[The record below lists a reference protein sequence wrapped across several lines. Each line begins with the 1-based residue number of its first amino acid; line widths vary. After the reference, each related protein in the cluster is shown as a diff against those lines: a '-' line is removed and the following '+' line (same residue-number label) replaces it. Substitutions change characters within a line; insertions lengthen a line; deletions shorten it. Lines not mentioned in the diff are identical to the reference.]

1 MQNQPRKITWEI
13 NAHGCWVCTSHARQ
27 TKGYA
32 FSNSRAYGKQ
42 CLHRY
47 MYEQANGMIPAGLL
61 LRHICDNPGC
71 INPNHL
77 VLGTHQENMNDKT
90 NRGRTSKTSGK
101 RTRPDWVLEIY
112 RDRTRTAKELSMKYG
127 LSIDQIY
134 AIWSG
139 RAWKNL
145 TEIFVKDDEVRRR

>member
-1 MQNQPRKITWEI
+1 
-13 NAHGCWVCTSHARQ
+13 
-27 TKGYA
+27 
-32 FSNSRAYGKQ
+32 
-42 CLHRY
+42 